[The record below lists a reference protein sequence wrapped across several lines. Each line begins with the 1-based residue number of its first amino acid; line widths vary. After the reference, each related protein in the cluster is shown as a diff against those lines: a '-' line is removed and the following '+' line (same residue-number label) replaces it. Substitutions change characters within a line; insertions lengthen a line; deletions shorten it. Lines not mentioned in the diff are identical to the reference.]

1 MHLETPSDSICCLW
15 LLSSVTLIMLVKL
28 HDFCEVKSVYNAV
41 LIQLCSAFFYAFL
54 FSYSLP
60 SNTLLCSW
68 ALISLGFA
76 LKLSQGGTKWSTVN
90 PMQRDGLEQRTELG
104 TVPALPSLS
113 QPCQRLTVQ
122 ASPWHPLTL
131 SPRGSYWILLVLFHS
146 TSEIHP
152 PGCWSRPWSGWTRS
166 LLHFFL
172 SLSFATRSSKTLPIK
187 HLSEAVSVPLLHTS
201 SL

>member
-28 HDFCEVKSVYNAV
+28 HNFCEVKSVYSAV

-60 SNTLLCSW
+60 SNTLLCSR

-90 PMQRDGLEQRTELG
+90 SMQRDGLEQRTELV
-104 TVPALPSLS
+104 TAPALQVSPSPASGSLCRQVLGILWHS
-113 QPCQRLTVQ
+113 PLEALTESCWFCFTAPLKSIRLAAGRDHDQ
-122 ASPWHPLTL
+122 GELDL
-131 SPRGSYWILLVLFHS
+131 FCILFSV
-146 TSEIHP
+146 
-152 PGCWSRPWSGWTRS
+152 S
-166 LLHFFL
+166 LL
-172 SLSFATRSSKTLPIK
+172 PPDCPK
-187 HLSEAVSVPLLHTS
+187 HCW
-201 SL
+201 